1 MTSLPRCGKLMVWQH
16 GSVGCWWSLLGG
28 RPMSDMRRRH
38 FNTLLGG
45 AAAAWPLAVHAQQ
58 ASMPQ
63 PLSALATATM
73 DSEAWNFPY
82 SAHIPAHPTARDA
95 TSWEFTFP
103 SRNGVHYL
111 VQPVIGRLGTRI
123 LARFVVERDGRLVES
138 DPCEGSQAAVR
149 LFFQRRGADLTA
161 GKEFHRWWSMETFL
175 LNTDTK
181 TELTVAL
188 DPSLWLSVLGTVDMS
203 SAGGTTAFQAATADV
218 QNVGVTFGGCY
229 AGHGIFVVAGPAR
242 FIMIRYAL

>member
-1 MTSLPRCGKLMVWQH
+1 MQFDQK
-16 GSVGCWWSLLGG
+16 
-28 RPMSDMRRRH
+28 RRE
-38 FNTLLGG
+38 FITLLGG
-45 AAAAWPLAVHAQQ
+45 AATTWPLAVHAQQ
-58 ASMPQ
+58 ASIPQ

-73 DSEAWNFPY
+73 DSEAWNFLY
-82 SAHIPAHPTARDA
+82 SPNMPAHPTARDA
-95 TSWEFTFP
+95 TSWEFNFP

-123 LARFVVERDGRLVES
+123 SARFVVERDGRLVES

-149 LFFQRRGADLTA
+149 LFFQRRGDDLTA

-188 DPSLWLSVLGTVDMS
+188 DPSLWLSVFGKVGNS
-203 SAGGTTAFQAATADV
+203 SAEVTTAFQAATADV

-229 AGHGIFVVAGPAR
+229 AGHGVYVVDGPAR
-242 FIMIRYAL
+242 FIMVRYTL